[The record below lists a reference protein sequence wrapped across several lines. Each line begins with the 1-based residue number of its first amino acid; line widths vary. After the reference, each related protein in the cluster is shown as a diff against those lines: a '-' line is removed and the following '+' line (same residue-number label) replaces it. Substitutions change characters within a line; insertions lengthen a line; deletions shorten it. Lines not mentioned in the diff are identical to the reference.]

1 MKTEITQE
9 IWNQIIGY
17 VSSLDWAYMLTF
29 IIIAYGINH
38 YWVKDKIKKTTKIK
52 SKTRY
57 RTVIVGVLYAVI
69 LYFIRGYDLSKV
81 ESLFQSLVFALVFH
95 QLIIDGIMGFI
106 ANRMLPKNVGKHIAC
121 SNNQRQNLNEQM

>member
-9 IWNQIIGY
+9 IWNQISNY
-17 VSSLDWAYMLTF
+17 VSNLDWAYIITF
-29 IIIAYGINH
+29 IIISYGINH
-38 YWVKDKIKKTTKIK
+38 YWIKDKIKKTTKVK

-57 RTVIVGVLYAVI
+57 RTVIVGVLYAVA
-69 LYFIRGYDLSKV
+69 LYFIRGYELEKI

-106 ANRMLPKNVGKHIAC
+106 AKRMLPESVSKHIAC
-121 SNNQRQNLNEQM
+121 SNNQRQNLNEQI

>member
-9 IWNQIIGY
+9 IWNQISTY
-17 VSSLDWAYMLTF
+17 VSSLDWAYILTF

-38 YWVKDKIKKTTKIK
+38 YWVKDKIKKTTHVK

-81 ESLFQSLVFALVFH
+81 EILFQSLVFALVFH
-95 QLIIDGIMGFI
+95 QLIIDGIMKFI
-106 ANRMLPKNVGKHIAC
+106 AKRVLPAHVGRHIDC
-121 SNNQRQNLNEQM
+121 PNDHKRNLNGQV